1 MGPHGQTGVPTVKT
15 DTVREALI
23 LPALLLGLLTGLSGA
38 PAAQDAPS
46 EETIGY
52 FRQNCM
58 SCHTIGGG
66 RLTGPD
72 LKGAAERA
80 DATWLADFILDP
92 KAVIDSGDPYAA
104 ELLRKS
110 RGVVMTKVPGID
122 RAKAEKLVRLI
133 MAESAKEQSLFAG
146 LQISDRPLTEAD
158 VAHGRELFRGA
169 VAYENGAPACIA
181 CHTVSGI
188 GGLGGG
194 RLGPD
199 LTDAFDRLEGRKAIS
214 AWLGAPPSLVMQPV
228 FKDHPLDG
236 EEVLALV
243 AYLKQAAESDAA
255 AAPAS
260 TLQFVLLGFGG
271 ALALLLLFDFL
282 WRKRYRATRRPLVQ
296 KNRHAALGSH
306 S

>member
-1 MGPHGQTGVPTVKT
+1 MKT
-15 DTVREALI
+15 DTVLEALI
-23 LPALLLGLLTGLSGA
+23 LPALLLGLSTGLSSASSALG
-38 PAAQDAPS
+38 AQDAPS
-46 EETIGY
+46 EETIDF
-52 FRQNCM
+52 FRLNCM

-80 DATWLADFILDP
+80 DETWLVDFILDP

-104 ELLRKS
+104 VLLRES
-110 RGVVMTKVPGID
+110 RGLVMSKVPGVD
-122 RAKAEKLVRLI
+122 RAKAEKLVKLI
-133 MAESAKEQSLFAG
+133 VAESAKEQSLFAG
-146 LQISDRPLTEAD
+146 LQISDRPLTDAD
-158 VAHGRELFRGA
+158 VAHGRRLFRGA
-169 VAYENGAPACIA
+169 VAYENGAPACIS

-228 FKDHPLDG
+228 YKNHPLEG

-243 AYLKQAAESDAA
+243 AYLKQAAESDDE

-282 WRKRYRATRRPLVQ
+282 WRKRYRATRRPLIR
-296 KNRHAALGSH
+296 KSRHAAMGSH

>member
-1 MGPHGQTGVPTVKT
+1 MKT
-15 DTVREALI
+15 DTVLEALI
-23 LPALLLGLLTGLSGA
+23 SPALLLGLLTGLSGA
-38 PAAQDAPS
+38 PSALGAQGAPS
-46 EETIGY
+46 EETIEF
-52 FRQNCM
+52 FRLNCM

-80 DATWLADFILDP
+80 DETWLADFILDP

-104 ELLRKS
+104 KLLQES
-110 RGVVMTKVPGID
+110 RGVVMTKVPGVD
-122 RAKAEKLVRLI
+122 RALAEKLVTLI
-133 MAESAKEQSLFAG
+133 VAESAKEQSLFAG
-146 LQISDRPLTEAD
+146 LQISDRPLTDAD
-158 VAHGRELFRGA
+158 VVQGRKLFRGA

-214 AWLGAPPSLVMQPV
+214 AWLGSPPSLVMQPV
-228 FKDHPLDG
+228 FKNHPLEG

-243 AYLKQAAESDAA
+243 AYLKQAAESEDA

-282 WRKRYRATRRPLVQ
+282 WRKRYRATRRPLVR
-296 KNRHAALGSH
+296 KSRHAAMGSH